1 MSKTLL
7 IHKASLV
14 DDVSINITELNNGD
28 TETCLQ
34 EGKGIADALW
44 NAIPANTYEAMI
56 TRFKELEEELKA
68 AENDLC

>member
-1 MSKTLL
+1 MSKVLL

-28 TETCLQ
+28 AETCQQ

-44 NAIPANTYEAMI
+44 NAIPASTYEAMMV
-56 TRFKELEEELKA
+56 RFNELEEELKA
-68 AENDLC
+68 AEDDL